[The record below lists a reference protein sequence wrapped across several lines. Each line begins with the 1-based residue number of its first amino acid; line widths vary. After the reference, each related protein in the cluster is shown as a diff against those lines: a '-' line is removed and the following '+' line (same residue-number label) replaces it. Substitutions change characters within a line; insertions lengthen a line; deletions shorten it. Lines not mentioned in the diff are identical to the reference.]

1 MLNKFPTDKI
11 SGTKNALFLC
21 HEHQQ
26 EVLQQTTRSFK
37 IHLETD
43 LETDFLNLE
52 NRSYG
57 NVIFSIVTIK
67 QIFDV
72 LLLLNLFIPLT
83 LS

>member
-11 SGTKNALFLC
+11 SGTKNALLFLSRAPARSF
-21 HEHQQ
+21 
-26 EVLQQTTRSFK
+26 TTRSFK